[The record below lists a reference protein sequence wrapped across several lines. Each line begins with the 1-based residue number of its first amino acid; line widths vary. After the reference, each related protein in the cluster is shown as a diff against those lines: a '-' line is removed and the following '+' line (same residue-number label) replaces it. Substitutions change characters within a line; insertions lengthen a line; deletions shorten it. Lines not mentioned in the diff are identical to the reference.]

1 MAKKESKTENKVK
14 KHFFKDFKAELKKVI
29 WPTPKQ
35 LVNNTVAVVTIVLI
49 TAAIVFVLDVVF
61 DMGNKYGISRL
72 QNVVN
77 EQFNPAENNTTDNT
91 TAEDNTT
98 SDEGANNTE
107 NNTETDGNSEG
118 NDFFMPTNQKSNVLF
133 TCQTKVAL
141 IPVYTCK
148 TYVFNT
154 WNSGIATGA
163 LGTRTEVKVLL
174 AASGSGLT
182 AKLCFATTD
191 SNGGRC
197 NWRAI

>member
-1 MAKKESKTENKVK
+1 MAKKENKAK

-107 NNTETDGNSEG
+107 NNTETDGNSEE
-118 NDFFMPTNQKSNVLF
+118 
-133 TCQTKVAL
+133 
-141 IPVYTCK
+141 
-148 TYVFNT
+148 NT
-154 WNSGIATGA
+154 T
-163 LGTRTEVKVLL
+163 TENNETP
-174 AASGSGLT
+174 AENAE
-182 AKLCFATTD
+182 
-191 SNGGRC
+191 
-197 NWRAI
+197 